1 MATDRDRFQ
10 DQFDSMKAYSDSSRL
25 KMKENYHK
33 VSKQMNKST
42 DQLTVWWRS
51 WTGKF
56 DMVNICLVTIAG
68 STLIT
73 AGCALYI
80 AFKLARR

>member
-1 MATDRDRFQ
+1 MAADKDMFQ

-25 KMKENYHK
+25 KVKENLQK
-33 VSKQMNKST
+33 VSKQFHKPT

-56 DMVNICLVTIAG
+56 DLVHLCLMTIAG
-68 STLIT
+68 STFIT

-80 AFKLARR
+80 AFKMARR